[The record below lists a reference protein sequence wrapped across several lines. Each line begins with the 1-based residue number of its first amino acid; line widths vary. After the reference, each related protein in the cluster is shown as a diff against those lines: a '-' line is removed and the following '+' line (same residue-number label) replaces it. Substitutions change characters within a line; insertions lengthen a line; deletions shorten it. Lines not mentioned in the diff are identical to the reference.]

1 MRVFHAR
8 QCIMRSALSLL
19 TWPVVAGLLA
29 GLLLL
34 EHLRPEGSAGPPA
47 VRSSYRDAVAQA
59 TPAVVNIYTA
69 RRVATT
75 RNRLLDN
82 PLMPIPLGVPRQRV
96 ERSLGSGVIMRDD
109 GYILTNNH
117 VIEGADAVQVL
128 LSDGR
133 SAAAQFVGRDR
144 ATDLAA
150 LRIDLDDLS
159 AIDLADSD
167 RLSVGDV
174 VLAIGNPLGFG
185 HSVTQGIV
193 SGLGRFGMTPGTYE
207 GFIQTDAVIH
217 PGNSGGAL
225 VDVSGALVGINSLIY
240 TASDGASAGN
250 TGIGISLA
258 IPSRLAEFVMNDLI
272 RFGRVIRGWLG
283 IQVEQLPPEA
293 SATGQQLLVRAVAP
307 EGPAERAGLRA
318 GDIITHFDDEPID
331 DLRLSMYEV
340 SLLRPGDR
348 LPITVQRDGATLE
361 LSAVIG
367 TQPDATA
374 DA

>member
-1 MRVFHAR
+1 MTYF
-8 QCIMRSALSLL
+8 
-19 TWPVVAGLLA
+19 TWPAVAGLLA

-34 EHLRPEGSAGPPA
+34 DQFRPADPAGPAA
-47 VRSSYRDAVAQA
+47 VRGSYRDAVAQA

-75 RNRLLDN
+75 QNRLLNN

-150 LRIDLDDLS
+150 LRIDLDNLS

-167 RLSVGDV
+167 GLAVGDV

-240 TASDGASAGN
+240 TASDGASAGS

-283 IQVEQLPPEA
+283 VQVEQLPPELA
-293 SATGQQLLVRAVAP
+293 APGQQLLVRAVAP

-348 LPITVQRDGATLE
+348 LPITVQRNGTTLE

-367 TQPDATA
+367 TQPETTA